1 MTISGADERIRP
13 VEDPSERWSDAVSF
27 SAWDDAA
34 GLFLLVRMAVLPNLP
49 GATAGVLAWVGARPV
64 YAYGHA
70 LDEVPLADWD
80 DLSVAGLRA
89 QELEALR
96 SWEVNLVD
104 GGGGGDGGSDNGLSL
119 QWNGFSEPVGYQR
132 LPKAV
137 AHGHY
142 EQSCRVT
149 GQVDL
154 NGHRIKV
161 DGVGQR
167 SHTWGIRQPEAVTSW
182 RTVTGFLGASTRAT
196 GTPGTDRTFSLWQ
209 VTTPDGATTD
219 HGYVHDGGDDLAI
232 QSAELT
238 AKDDTVDLVLT
249 VDGGRRFTLGG
260 TAHGADVPV
269 RPAGGAEAVL
279 HQRLVRWESDDGLDG
294 YGLSELLEHPNP

>member
-1 MTISGADERIRP
+1 MTDDATISGADERLRP
-13 VEDPSERWSDAVSF
+13 VEDPSDRWSDAVSF
-27 SAWDDAA
+27 SAWDDAS
-34 GLFLLVRMAVLPNLP
+34 GLFLLVRVAVLANLP
-49 GATAGVLAWVGARPV
+49 GATAGVLAWTGARPV

-80 DLSVAGLRA
+80 DLTVAGLRV

-104 GGGGGDGGSDNGLSL
+104 GDNGVSL
-119 QWNGFSEPVGYQR
+119 QWNGFSSPVGYDR
-132 LPKAV
+132 LPPAV
-137 AHGHY
+137 ARGHY

-154 NGHRIKV
+154 NGHRVKV

-167 SHTWGIRQPEAVTSW
+167 SHTWGVRRPEAVGGW
-182 RTVTGFLGASTRAT
+182 RTLTGFLGVSTRPKGA
-196 GTPGTDRTFSLWQ
+196 PCADRTFSLWE
-209 VTTPDGATTD
+209 VTTAGATTATTAS
-219 HGYVHDGGDDLAI
+219 GYVHDGGDDLRIEAADVTI
-232 QSAELT
+232 EG
-238 AKDDTVDLVLT
+238 DTVALVLA
-249 VDGGRRFTLGG
+249 VEGGRRFTFGG

-269 RPAGGAEAVL
+269 RPAGSTDAGTVL

-294 YGLSELLEHPNP
+294 YGISELLEHP